1 MYKKI
6 SLEEYQGDK
15 DLNGLSHVLETV
27 KIKLESGANYVL
39 CPSGER
45 RGLTSCQTCS
55 LRASRQAF
63 ELSSDYYQRQKEKRT
78 LHNFLCYLVV
88 NFLNHA

>member
-63 ELSSDYYQRQKEKRT
+63 ELGTSLRIIIKDKRKRGHYIIFCAT
-78 LHNFLCYLVV
+78 WLLIF
-88 NFLNHA
+88 